1 MELSELPIEK
11 QFELYRRQEDI
22 RRMSTEE
29 IKQNLLE
36 TYKEMLLQQNEYQ
49 EALKRRWNIAP

>member
-11 QFELYRRQEDI
+11 RFELRRRQEDI
-22 RRMSTEE
+22 KRMSTEE
-29 IKQNLLE
+29 IKQDLLK
-36 TYKEMLLQQNEYQ
+36 TYKEILLQQNEYQ

>member
-1 MELSELPIEK
+1 MELPIEK
-11 QFELYRRQEDI
+11 QFELRLKLAEIEQ
-22 RRMSTEE
+22 MSTKE
-29 IKQNLLE
+29 IKQHLLE